1 MNTDRR
7 LTDQPFKNWKE
18 ELIFLHL
25 DSIRQKAPGF
35 FKASGGFEMKIKPY
49 CDTNTNGLTRCV
61 KEFLTFKGHYCIRTN
76 RQGQA
81 RTERIPIGGTQLD
94 ITGRGVK
101 YNSKVTY
108 TKNPE
113 GKAFAD
119 LQASIEGLFVSIEI
133 KCKAKKDRTMEGQE
147 ENKTL
152 VELSGGILLIV
163 PDMEYFYNWYNTELP
178 NIIKSKLK

>member
-1 MNTDRR
+1 MSTNTD
-7 LTDQPFKNWKE
+7 THVFETWKE

-25 DSIRQKAPGF
+25 DNIRQKTPGA
-35 FKASGGFEMKIKPY
+35 FKASGGFEMKVKPY
-49 CDTNTNGLTRCV
+49 RDTDTNGLTRCV

-81 RTERIPIGGTQLD
+81 RIEKIPIGGTQRD
-94 ITGRGVK
+94 INGNGVK
-101 YNSKVTY
+101 YHGKLSF

-133 KCKAKKDRTMEGQE
+133 KCKAKKDQVREGQE

-152 VELSGGILLIV
+152 VEKSGGTLLIV
-163 PDMEYFYNWYNTELP
+163 PDMQYFWQWYYTDLP
-178 NIIKSKLK
+178 LILKNKLK